1 MDEEKP
7 KKKRRKAAA
16 DGEGS
21 EPKEHKKNWREEYA
35 TDILQ
40 MVGSNPVLRLTAN
53 LVGRAMTDLGFERV
67 RSHGERG
74 YVVVPYSA
82 EEIEANRRLLASDAE
97 PENETAGDSGDSA
110 F

>member
-1 MDEEKP
+1 
-7 KKKRRKAAA
+7 
-16 DGEGS
+16 
-21 EPKEHKKNWREEYA
+21 
-35 TDILQ
+35 
-40 MVGSNPVLRLTAN
+40 VLRLTAN

-82 EEIEANRRLLASDAE
+82 DEIEARKHILAYDAC
-97 PENETAGDSGDSA
+97 PEGLSENDANDTNDGI